1 MTLLLPSLLAF
12 LLSLVLAPWLV
23 RRVQRAARQGQGGL
37 VDVPGAR
44 SVHALPTPRVG
55 GIVLAAS
62 LLGAGALAWLRHG
75 GVAPEFFA
83 WLLPLALAFATGLLD
98 DLWRL
103 PPWSKALLQA
113 ATAALAVALGLR
125 WAGAQLAP
133 WPALTFGVA
142 TPIMTGLW
150 IFAVMTV
157 VNFIDGIDLITSA
170 IVLVMLGLGSGLGAG
185 PAGGGLHLVAACSL
199 LGVAWWNIT
208 PARLF
213 LGDAGTHVLGFL
225 LATLPFVHVAH
236 PQVVPTPWVLAA
248 APLLPA
254 VIDVGL
260 GIASKVRRGVP
271 FWKAHSDHLYQRLT
285 RVGRTHVHVALR
297 YGALTT
303 IGILLGGYVAPT
315 FGLLVC
321 MVLVVLVLAWHVGWG
336 MVQTRGQVG
345 DFESS

>member
-1 MTLLLPSLLAF
+1 MSLFLPSLLA
-12 LLSLVLAPWLV
+12 LILSLGLSPWLV
-23 RRVQRAARQGQGGL
+23 ARVQRAVRRGQGGL
-37 VDVPGAR
+37 VDVPGER

-55 GIVLAAS
+55 GIVLALS
-62 LLGAGALAWLRHG
+62 LLGAGVLAAVLHG
-75 GVAPEFFA
+75 GIETELLA
-83 WLLPLALAFATGLLD
+83 WLLPLLLAFVTGLLD
-98 DLWRL
+98 DLYRL
-103 PPWSKALLQA
+103 PAWIKALLQA

-125 WAGAQLAP
+125 WAGAALAP
-133 WPALTFGVA
+133 WPGLTFGVA
-142 TPIMTGLW
+142 TPVMTGLW

-157 VNFIDGIDLITSA
+157 VNFIDGIDLITSS
-170 IVLVMLGLGSGLGAG
+170 IVLVMLALGVGSGAG
-185 PAGGGLHLVAACSL
+185 PAAGGLHLVAACSL

-225 LATLPFVHVAH
+225 LATLPFVHVEH
-236 PQVVPTPWVLAA
+236 PEIVAMPWVLAA

-285 RVGRTHVHVALR
+285 RVGRSHVQVALR
-297 YGALTT
+297 YSVLTT

-315 FGLLVC
+315 FGLVIC

-336 MVQTRGQVG
+336 MVQTRQHVG